1 MIELRICRVL
11 ALCVFLPL
19 TLSSCLLLAV
29 MLSLSLIVIPDSDQ
43 LQLLLYL
50 ELIWPFM
57 FHPHVLQIL
66 DLDTHFTLLSSL
78 SSLFFYSHNSSYF
91 SHTEI

>member
-29 MLSLSLIVIPDSDQ
+29 MLSLSLSLIVIPDSDQ

-66 DLDTHFTLLSSL
+66 DLDTHFTLLSS
-78 SSLFFYSHNSSYF
+78 
-91 SHTEI
+91 

>member
-1 MIELRICRVL
+1 MIELRICCVL

-19 TLSSCLLLAV
+19 TLSSCLPLAV

-50 ELIWPFM
+50 ELIWPSV
-57 FHPHVLQIL
+57 FHPHVLQTL
-66 DLDTHFTLLSSL
+66 DLDSHFTLLSSL
-78 SSLFFYSHNSSYF
+78 SPLCFYSHNSSYF
-91 SHTEI
+91 PHAEH